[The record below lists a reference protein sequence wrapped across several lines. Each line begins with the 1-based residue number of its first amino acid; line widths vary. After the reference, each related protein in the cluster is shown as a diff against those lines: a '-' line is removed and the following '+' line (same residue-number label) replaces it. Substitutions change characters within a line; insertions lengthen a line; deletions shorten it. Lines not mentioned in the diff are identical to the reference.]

1 MKKYIPLII
10 VMCLVLA
17 FDTISFL
24 KFYAKDPIHKKFVSD
39 WFIPIT
45 RVLYIILTATFI
57 VKLINASPNLRMWA
71 HITLGIRILM
81 PLLFLFNTQLF
92 VLSVEESIIKSGIIG
107 HIFVLILSFL
117 FFSSLW
123 GGIYQL
129 LKKDQSNKLINFQV
143 R

>member
-17 FDTISFL
+17 FDTISVL

-39 WFIPIT
+39 WLIPIT

-71 HITLGIRILM
+71 HIVLGTRTLI
-81 PLLFLFNTQLF
+81 PLLFLFNTQLL
-92 VLSVEESIIKSGIIG
+92 VLSSGESILGSGLIV
-107 HIFVLILSFL
+107 HIFVLVLSFL

-123 GGIYQL
+123 GGFIMYL
-129 LKKDQSNKLINFQV
+129 RKTRAIN
-143 R
+143 